1 MDISADPARD
11 PAIAEVW
18 QAHHRYLVNLAART
32 LGDRT
37 EAEDVVQEAFGRLT
51 TVPLAELDDVRG
63 WLTVVVRRLSLNRLR
78 SAYRRREE
86 SVGAGAGDVGTDADA
101 GDDPA
106 DRITL
111 DDQVQQALA
120 VVLDRLSPAERTA
133 FVLHDVFG
141 FPFDAVGE
149 IVGRTAA
156 ACRQLASRAR
166 RSIQADTP
174 ALAPAP
180 TSVAVTRTAE
190 RRRELAE
197 RFAAAC
203 AGGDIGE
210 LMAVLDPD
218 VAGDAVL
225 VGGRL
230 LNHVEGAAAVASRIV
245 ALLGPD
251 SGATLVAMD
260 LEGEA
265 GVVALDRGR
274 FVAAIRL
281 DEQDG
286 LVHHIHTFVVR
297 PVPAATD
304 G

>member
-1 MDISADPARD
+1 MDRPTSTNPATD

-86 SVGAGAGDVGTDADA
+86 SVGAPVGDLD
-101 GDDPA
+101 DDPA

-166 RSIQADTP
+166 RSIQSDAP
-174 ALAPAP
+174 PLAPAP
-180 TSVAVTRTAE
+180 TSVAVARTAE

-251 SGATLVAMD
+251 SGATLVPMD
-260 LEGEA
+260 LEGQA

-297 PVPAATD
+297 PVPAATVD
-304 G
+304 

>member
-1 MDISADPARD
+1 
-11 PAIAEVW
+11 
-18 QAHHRYLVNLAART
+18 
-32 LGDRT
+32 
-37 EAEDVVQEAFGRLT
+37 
-51 TVPLAELDDVRG
+51 
-63 WLTVVVRRLSLNRLR
+63 VRRLSLNRLR

-86 SVGAGAGDVGTDADA
+86 SVGARTGDVGAGARAGAD
-101 GDDPA
+101 DDPA

-166 RSIQADTP
+166 RSVQADAP
-174 ALAPAP
+174 PLAPAP
-180 TSVAVTRTAE
+180 TSTAVATDATRTAE

-251 SGATLVAMD
+251 SGATLVPLD

-286 LVHHIHTFVVR
+286 RVHHIHTFVVR

-304 G
+304 

>member
-1 MDISADPARD
+1 MDRPTSTNPATD

-51 TVPLAELDDVRG
+51 TVPLVELDDVRG

-86 SVGAGAGDVGTDADA
+86 SVGAPVGDLD
-101 GDDPA
+101 DDPA

-166 RSIQADTP
+166 RSIQSDAP
-174 ALAPAP
+174 PLAPAP

-190 RRRELAE
+190 RRRELTE

-251 SGATLVAMD
+251 SGATLVPMD
-260 LEGEA
+260 LEGQA

-297 PVPAATD
+297 PVPAATVD
-304 G
+304 

>member
-1 MDISADPARD
+1 MDRPISAD

-86 SVGAGAGDVGTDADA
+86 SVGAPVGDLD
-101 GDDPA
+101 DDPA

-166 RSIQADTP
+166 RSIQSDAP
-174 ALAPAP
+174 PLAPAP
-180 TSVAVTRTAE
+180 TSVAVARTAE

-251 SGATLVAMD
+251 SGATLVPMD
-260 LEGEA
+260 LEGQA

-297 PVPAATD
+297 PVPAATVD
-304 G
+304 

>member
-18 QAHHRYLVNLAART
+18 QAHHRYLVNLAARMV
-32 LGDRT
+32 GDRT

-51 TVPLAELDDVRG
+51 TVPLAELGDVRG

-86 SVGAGAGDVGTDADA
+86 SVGDGSGDLAGDLD
-101 GDDPA
+101 DDPA

-149 IVGRTAA
+149 IVGRTTA

-166 RSIQADTP
+166 RSIQADAP
-174 ALAPAP
+174 PLAPTP

-251 SGATLVAMD
+251 SGATLVPMD

-297 PVPAATD
+297 PVPAATVD
-304 G
+304 

>member
-1 MDISADPARD
+1 MDRPTSTD
-11 PAIAEVW
+11 PAIGPALGDVW
-18 QAHHRYLVNLAART
+18 RAHHHYLVNLAART
-32 LGDRT
+32 VRDRT
-37 EAEDVVQEAFGRLT
+37 EAEDVVQEAFGRLA
-51 TVPLAELDDVRG
+51 TVPLAEIDDVRG

-78 SAYRRREE
+78 SAYHRREE
-86 SVGAGAGDVGTDADA
+86 SVGARAGDADAGA

-149 IVGRTAA
+149 IVGRTPA

-166 RSIQADTP
+166 RSIQTDAPPLASTP
-174 ALAPAP
+174 A
-180 TSVAVTRTAE
+180 VAVTRTAE

-230 LNHVEGAAAVASRIV
+230 LNHVEGAAAVATRIV

-251 SGATLVAMD
+251 SGATLVPMD

-297 PVPAATD
+297 PLPAATD
-304 G
+304 D